1 MERNRTIITLSGKQ
15 GSGKTT
21 VSNIFAKTIFDRK
34 LIYPMASLLK
44 NVVATVT
51 KCKVSNLDD
60 FNFKLKR
67 SGYFVE
73 QFGDIKELTYRECL
87 LHFGKLLRFDND
99 NVFIDDTIATIA
111 NSTAKYIIIPDV
123 RERRELKALINFAN
137 ENDMDIIPIRIERP
151 DVKGSH
157 LYDKTETDLDDYK
170 GFQYCIMNDTDIN
183 GLYDVATKILLME
196 GIITAIRA
204 KEQLLFD

>member
-1 MERNRTIITLSGKQ
+1 M
-15 GSGKTT
+15 
-21 VSNIFAKTIFDRK
+21 SNIFAKTIFDRK

-99 NVFIDDTIATIA
+99 NIFIDDAIATIA

-170 GFQYCIMNDTDIN
+170 GFQYCIMNDTDID
-183 GLYDVATKILLME
+183 GLYNVATQILLTE
-196 GIITAIRA
+196 GIITAIRT

>member
-15 GSGKTT
+15 GCGKTT
-21 VSNIFAKTIFDRK
+21 ISNILVKSIFDRK
-34 LIYPMASLLK
+34 LVYPMASLLK

-51 KCKVSNLDD
+51 KCKVSDLDN
-60 FNFKLKR
+60 FKFKLKR

-87 LHFGKLLRFDND
+87 LHFGKLLRFDNN
-99 NVFIDDTIATIA
+99 NVFIDDAIATIA

-123 RERRELKALINFAN
+123 RERRELKALIDFAN
-137 ENDMDIIPIRIERP
+137 ENDMDIIPIRVERP
-151 DVKGSH
+151 NVKGSH
-157 LYDKTETDLDDYK
+157 PNDTTETDLDDYK
-170 GFQYCIMNDTDIN
+170 GFQYCIMNDADIN
-183 GLYDVATKILLME
+183 GLCDVVIQILSME
-196 GIITAIRA
+196 NITTNIRV